1 MLDVKKYEDMFKDL
15 KDEIELKNYLSL
27 LRMAKDEGLVE
38 DDKYNEIILKYID
51 YYEHKS
57 H

>member
-1 MLDVKKYEDMFKDL
+1 MLDVKKYEEMFQDL

>member
-1 MLDVKKYEDMFKDL
+1 MLDVKKYEEMFQDL

-57 H
+57 R